1 MPVLQQL
8 EPKDLEGVALKHP
21 LRGSPPKNPIPQNHV
36 HGFANGGQ
44 GESFPLQGLGRSPK
58 KEVIQ

>member
-1 MPVLQQL
+1 MPVLQPSEQ
-8 EPKDLEGVALKHP
+8 EDLEGFTLNHP

-44 GESFPLQGLGRSPK
+44 GDMSTVK
-58 KEVIQ
+58 MKAAA

>member
-1 MPVLQQL
+1 MPVPQRL
-8 EPKDLEGVALKHP
+8 EQKDLEGFTLKLP

-36 HGFANGGQ
+36 YGFASGGQ

-58 KEVIQ
+58 KEVIE